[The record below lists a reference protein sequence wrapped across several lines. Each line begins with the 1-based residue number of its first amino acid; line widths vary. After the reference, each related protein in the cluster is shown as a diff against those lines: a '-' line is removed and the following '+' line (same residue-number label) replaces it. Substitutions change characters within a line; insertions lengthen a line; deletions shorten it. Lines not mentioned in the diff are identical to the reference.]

1 MTTLLI
7 TLSVSYIILFLLSV
21 YLRDNS
27 IADVFWGFGFVLIA
41 WISYSLSDTST
52 IQLILTILV
61 TAWWVRLTLHI
72 GSKKFWKKWEDPRYV
87 RWRESWKYF
96 YTRSFFQV
104 YVFQG
109 FLMLL
114 IAFPLYA
121 HLFFEADIF
130 VSKILL
136 LWGYIA
142 LFWLIY
148 ETVADIELKQFVKT
162 KKPWEILTWGLRKF
176 HRYPQYFWESLFW
189 FGICIIAS
197 AYTPLVFI
205 SWGII
210 TFLLVKVSGIPLQE
224 VRYKDNE
231 SYQDYANST
240 PVFFPDW
247 SRVVKCRERKCKR

>member
-1 MTTLLI
+1 MLLI
-7 TLSVSYIILFLLSV
+7 IFSLFVAYLFLFILSV
-21 YLRDNS
+21 YLKDNS
-27 IADVFWGFGFVLIA
+27 IADIFWWAGFVLIS
-41 WISYSLSDTST
+41 IVSYYLSDGQMVQT
-52 IQLILTILV
+52 LLTVIV
-61 TAWWVRLTLHI
+61 NAWGVRLAIHI
-72 GSKKFWKKWEDPRYV
+72 WSKKLSHSGEDARYA
-87 RWRESWKYF
+87 RWRELWKFF

-104 YVFQG
+104 FLFQG

-148 ETVADIELKQFVKT
+148 ETVADTQLQQFVKT

-210 TFLLVKVSGIPLQE
+210 TFLLLKVSGVPLQE
-224 VRYKDNE
+224 ARYKDNE

-247 SRVVKCRERKCKR
+247 SRLVKCREENCKK

>member
-1 MTTLLI
+1 MTLLLI
-7 TLSVSYIILFLLSV
+7 SLAISYISLFVLSV
-21 YLRDNS
+21 YLKDNS
-27 IADVFWGFGFVLIA
+27 IADIFWGLWFVLIS
-41 WISYSLSDTST
+41 WISYLLSDGNTV
-52 IQLILTILV
+52 QFLLTLLV
-61 TAWWVRLTLHI
+61 WAWGIRLTVHI
-72 GSKKFWKKWEDPRYV
+72 WSKKFLHTWEDARYA

-96 YTRSFFQV
+96 YIRSFFQV
-104 YVFQG
+104 FLLQWV
-109 FLMLL
+109 LMLC

-121 HLFFEADIF
+121 HIFFNPEIYI
-130 VSKILL
+130 SKILL

-189 FGICIIAS
+189 FGISIVTL

-210 TFLLVKVSGIPLQE
+210 TVLLLKVSGVPLQE
-224 VRYKDNE
+224 ARYKDNQ

-247 SRVVKCRERKCKR
+247 SRVLNCRGGKCRK